1 MTNLNNNKVEMRN
14 YTPHTINLL
23 DEDNKELFSIPP
35 EGEVPRVEE
44 KSEKI
49 GSVGFAEVA
58 PLYKV
63 ELGQVKNLPEPEEG
77 VVLIVSKMVAR
88 ASNRNDLIVPINLVR
103 NEQGRIIGCRGFARV

>member
-1 MTNLNNNKVEMRN
+1 MTNNNEIELKN

-49 GSVGFAEVA
+49 GSVGAEVA

-88 ASNRNDLIVPINLVR
+88 ASNRDDLIVPYNLVR
-103 NEQGRIIGCRGFARV
+103 DEEGRIIGCRGFARV